1 MRSADDIAQKRAELR
16 TQYRDAYDRL
26 ASLLFDEDPIGIN
39 FGDNTDEY
47 EPEVGSILPL
57 LASCRGLADIQRVV
71 HSEFCSWFGDDT
83 AGPPEKYAGVA
94 SRILRELSDV
104 GGWTS

>member
-1 MRSADDIAQKRAELR
+1 MRSADEIARECTKLRA
-16 TQYRDAYDRL
+16 QYRDAYDRL
-26 ASLLFDEDPIGIN
+26 ASLLFDEAPIGIN

-57 LASCRGLADIQRVV
+57 LAACRGLADIQGIV
-71 HSEFCSWFGDDT
+71 HSEFCSWFGVDT
-83 AGPPEKYAGVA
+83 GGPPEKYAGVA